1 MDTIKKYIKKEMSFE
16 SLYSSL
22 DSNSCYHEPKDI
34 FKIKQNISV
43 CFGCSSIIYT
53 NESGKKI
60 LPIKPQKYNVSQET
74 STPIFLSICDT
85 HCTYRFCN
93 KEDYLQIRA
102 NIVKKMKI
110 FSQKMNLSMTT
121 FFLALDYFDRLCS
134 KLTTFNFS
142 VNQIAQ
148 FCVLLAA
155 KFQDGQQNAITAK
168 CCLGYSKNYSKDE
181 LYILQL
187 LNYELYSITSYDILK
202 DIMHIGFLFNNE
214 KFSRNKMN
222 IIYGKME
229 KMLYFFSE
237 TKYYI
242 EMTKMEIA
250 LAVIGF
256 VRETLGLTAYNN
268 ILKDIFMNGGDE
280 KKYLNCLSKFRKYF
294 KIQDDSRHNC
304 NKENNNCT
312 KNINENNNC
321 NSRSDSF
328 DSTSSSENSS
338 ENISENIGTENDN
351 TCRNS

>member
-229 KMLYFFSE
+229 KMLYFFSSPPFI
-237 TKYYI
+237 KI
-242 EMTKMEIA
+242 S
-250 LAVIGF
+250 F
-256 VRETLGLTAYNN
+256 N
-268 ILKDIFMNGGDE
+268 ILLYAVSPKVSLTKPITANAISIFV
-280 KKYLNCLSKFRKYF
+280 
-294 KIQDDSRHNC
+294 
-304 NKENNNCT
+304 
-312 KNINENNNC
+312 
-321 NSRSDSF
+321 
-328 DSTSSSENSS
+328 
-338 ENISENIGTENDN
+338 ISI
-351 TCRNS
+351 